1 MHTRARVCVE
11 GGARG
16 GAAAHWK
23 VLEDGTMPDLRP
35 HRHRRLGPGTR
46 VGQQRRARCGVLA
59 LVPRELD
66 LHLPVAQPHVVER
79 PQAVFRVLQ
88 VVELLPGEGG
98 GGDGGC
104 EGGGGDGGD
113 GGGGDG
119 GGDGGR
125 RGWWRGRGR
134 AGLRASN
141 SCRAAVRLLEPEV
154 MDAFRPGARGG
165 GQIWEMV
172 RRGGGGGSG
181 GGRAA
186 EARQVRRCSRQ
197 IVCGRRHC
205 GHQLGQTGG
214 AAVVSSRGYG
224 GGGEGR
230 RGRRGQSRASDVRV
244 ARTRNNADKAREGAP
259 QTRTRKGSLL
269 PRRWT
274 SARSVSPRSRALAE
288 SPATE
293 QERMQ
298 QARVRC
304 TTCMQNLRIEVS
316 KVQPLTATT
325 LRSSR
330 HEDKPRENL
339 HEAEVGAPLA

>member
-1 MHTRARVCVE
+1 
-11 GGARG
+11 
-16 GAAAHWK
+16 
-23 VLEDGTMPDLRP
+23 
-35 HRHRRLGPGTR
+35 
-46 VGQQRRARCGVLA
+46 
-59 LVPRELD
+59 
-66 LHLPVAQPHVVER
+66 
-79 PQAVFRVLQ
+79 
-88 VVELLPGEGG
+88 
-98 GGDGGC
+98 
-104 EGGGGDGGD
+104 
-113 GGGGDG
+113 
-119 GGDGGR
+119 
-125 RGWWRGRGR
+125 
-134 AGLRASN
+134 
-141 SCRAAVRLLEPEV
+141 
-154 MDAFRPGARGG
+154 
-165 GQIWEMV
+165 MV

-214 AAVVSSRGYG
+214 AAVASSRGYG

-330 HEDKPRENL
+330 HDEDLKNLQRRLSTEPR
-339 HEAEVGAPLA
+339 GRRP

>member
-88 VVELLPGEGG
+88 GVELLPGEGG

-125 RGWWRGRGR
+125 RGWWRGRWR

-154 MDAFRPGARGG
+154 MDAFRLLEPEVVGRSGRWYAEVAAAAAAAAGQQRRGRFGGARAKSCAVGAT
-165 GQIWEMV
+165 V
-172 RRGGGGGSG
+172 DTSSARRAAPRW
-181 GGRAA
+181 RAA
-186 EARQVRRCSRQ
+186 EGTAAAARADEGVEGSRGLAMCGWRGRGTMQIKRERAHHKREPGRVLCYPDVGRRPEAFHLALELLLSHLRRSRSECSRRECAAPRACRT
-197 IVCGRRHC
+197 CG
-205 GHQLGQTGG
+205 
-214 AAVVSSRGYG
+214 SRFPKY
-224 GGGEGR
+224 
-230 RGRRGQSRASDVRV
+230 SR
-244 ARTRNNADKAREGAP
+244 
-259 QTRTRKGSLL
+259 
-269 PRRWT
+269 
-274 SARSVSPRSRALAE
+274 
-288 SPATE
+288 
-293 QERMQ
+293 
-298 QARVRC
+298 
-304 TTCMQNLRIEVS
+304 
-316 KVQPLTATT
+316 
-325 LRSSR
+325 
-330 HEDKPRENL
+330 
-339 HEAEVGAPLA
+339 

>member
-88 VVELLPGEGG
+88 GVELLPGEGG

-125 RGWWRGRGR
+125 RGWWRGRWR

-154 MDAFRPGARGG
+154 MDALRWWADLGDGTQRWRRRQRRRQGSRGAAGSAVLAPNRVRSAPLWTPARPDGR
-165 GQIWEMV
+165 
-172 RRGGGGGSG
+172 RRGGEQQ
-181 GGRAA
+181 R
-186 EARQVRRCSRQ
+186 VRRR
-197 IVCGRRHC
+197 
-205 GHQLGQTGG
+205 
-214 AAVVSSRGYG
+214 
-224 GGGEGR
+224 
-230 RGRRGQSRASDVRV
+230 RRGQTRASRAV
-244 ARTRNNADKAREGAP
+244 EG
-259 QTRTRKGSLL
+259 
-269 PRRWT
+269 
-274 SARSVSPRSRALAE
+274 
-288 SPATE
+288 
-293 QERMQ
+293 
-298 QARVRC
+298 
-304 TTCMQNLRIEVS
+304 
-316 KVQPLTATT
+316 
-325 LRSSR
+325 
-330 HEDKPRENL
+330 
-339 HEAEVGAPLA
+339 